1 MRSTQLMRALSWFV
15 LLALVATM
23 APPALSS
30 TDGLKQ
36 QDGVIAA
43 WSGAVLAENRL
54 TSVSGAATATF
65 VYDGDGNRVKTAF
78 GSTTTVYVGNTYER
92 DNGTTVRKYYYAGG
106 VRVAMRSGGQTYYL
120 LGDHLG
126 GTNVTANSSG
136 AELGRVLY
144 RPWGEMRLTTGTT
157 PTTWRFT
164 GQREDATIELYYFNA
179 RYLDPSLGRFVQ
191 PDTIV
196 PEPGDPQSL
205 NRYSYVGNRPTRLV
219 DPSGHC
225 STPSVNGSIGCT
237 SVTGGATMPLVIDPA
252 TQPLTVAATGPQD
265 TQQAAMGPART
276 AADDGAVLVY
286 YAPAY
291 VHPRAETV
299 MVSGQAQTGLLG
311 ASAEVRRV
319 TTITSLMPWRT
330 QSYEEGAINGNM
342 GPLGAEWTSQKG
354 QTQPS
359 FGIDLPIG
367 DAQVQPGQVMAG
379 ITNPLGPVGIR
390 LGFDFRP
397 ESVQTFI
404 TTRGHLD
411 TIGGTTVFARRYAS
425 EGAKLWRMAYVRG
438 TCVQGLGCF
447 SGIEYTRWLLY
458 NTGNP
463 YAEVPQ

>member
-1 MRSTQLMRALSWFV
+1 VRG
-15 LLALVATM
+15 
-23 APPALSS
+23 SS
-30 TDGLKQ
+30 FGKL
-36 QDGVIAA
+36 
-43 WSGAVLAENRL
+43 R
-54 TSVSGAATATF
+54 TS
-65 VYDGDGNRVKTAF
+65 
-78 GSTTTVYVGNTYER
+78 
-92 DNGTTVRKYYYAGG
+92 
-106 VRVAMRSGGQTYYL
+106 
-120 LGDHLG
+120 LG
-126 GTNVTANSSG
+126 GTNVTANGING

-144 RPWGEMRLTTGTT
+144 RPWGETRLSSGTT

-164 GQREDATIELYYFNA
+164 GQREDATIGLYFYNA
-179 RYLDPSLGRFVQ
+179 RYLDPQLGRFVQ

-196 PEPGDPQSL
+196 PESGNPQAL

-237 SVTGGATMPLVIDPA
+237 SVTGGVTMPLIIDPA
-252 TQPLTVAATGPQD
+252 TQPLTVAATGPQGM
-265 TQQAAMGPART
+265 QQTAMGPART

-330 QSYEEGAINGNM
+330 RSYEEGAINGNM
-342 GPLGAEWTSQKG
+342 GPVGAEWTSQKG

-379 ITNPLGPVGIR
+379 ITNPLGPGGLRV
-390 LGFDFRP
+390 GFDFHP
-397 ESVQTFI
+397 ESVQTFV
-404 TTRGHLD
+404 TTRGYLD
-411 TIGGTTVFARRYAS
+411 STGGVSAFSTAYAS
-425 EGAKLWRMAYVRG
+425 EGARLWRMAYVRG